1 MPLLSIV
8 HMIYF
13 CLYSGFPV
21 YIIFLTKKWTRSHI
35 FLMKKILDSLTL
47 LTWHTLFQEGLPS
60 TGPSVENEGILA
72 FH

>member
-1 MPLLSIV
+1 
-8 HMIYF
+8 
-13 CLYSGFPV
+13 
-21 YIIFLTKKWTRSHI
+21 
-35 FLMKKILDSLTL
+35 MKKILDSLTL